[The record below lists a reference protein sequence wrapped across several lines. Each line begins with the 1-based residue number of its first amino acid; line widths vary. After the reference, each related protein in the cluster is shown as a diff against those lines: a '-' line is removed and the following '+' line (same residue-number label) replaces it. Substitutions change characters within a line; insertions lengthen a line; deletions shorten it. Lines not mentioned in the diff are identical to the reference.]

1 MKELLLLVLLCADYT
16 WVTSQAELCS
26 VSPSIRFPLDL
37 LKKHYEY
44 NYPRIPL
51 EKNLPMLNQGE
62 CGVSKNDQSKQIIN
76 GKDAPANA
84 WPWQVWVVG
93 AAGMCGGSI
102 IHRQWIVT
110 AGHCFEGENV
120 VKVYHGNN
128 IKRNGNIT
136 MTDRQILV
144 ERNDDATAIDMAL
157 FRLTSPL
164 SFSDSVQPIC
174 LPEGNVWDASPCFLT
189 GWGMMSGG
197 GYPDILQQI
206 RVKILN
212 QSVCKAF
219 QGVIGGIEQVNNY
232 FCTEAVDTPN
242 GEYRG
247 ASYGDSGG
255 PVSCLKN
262 GRYYLV
268 GVKAFAIDL
277 DGTFMNFESTVSRNV
292 DIINGLIRK
301 YS

>member
-1 MKELLLLVLLCADYT
+1 MKELLLLVLLYADYT

-26 VSPSIRFPLDL
+26 ISPSIRFPLDL

-51 EKNLPMLNQGE
+51 DKNLPMLNQGE

-120 VKVYHGNN
+120 VKVYYGSNN
-128 IKRNGNIT
+128 NRNNNIT
-136 MTDRQILV
+136 MTDRQILLK
-144 ERNDDATAIDMAL
+144 RDDDASAKDIAL

-164 SFSDSVQPIC
+164 LFSDSVRPIC
-174 LPEGNVWDASPCFLT
+174 LPEGNVWDASPCFGT
-189 GWGMMSGG
+189 GWGLMSDGKL
-197 GYPDILQQI
+197 PDILQQI

-219 QGVIGGIEQVNNY
+219 QGIYAFLEQVNNY

-242 GEYRG
+242 GEYG
-247 ASYGDSGG
+247 GPSNGDSGG
-255 PVSCLKN
+255 PVTCLKN

-268 GVKAFAIDL
+268 GVFAAMIPV
-277 DGTFMNFESTVSRNV
+277 DGTYMGFASTVSRNV
-292 DIINGLIRK
+292 DIINALIRQF
-301 YS
+301 S